1 VTSLDAALAGVTR
14 LGLDTAPV
22 VYLVETHPRYGP
34 LVEEVFDRLARGQ
47 FRAVTSPIT
56 LAEVLVLPLRRR
68 VVRLQR
74 AYQDVLLRN
83 RYLDLFPIDEVV
95 SARAA
100 QLRAD
105 YRLRLSDALQLALAL
120 QASREAF
127 LTNDLMLRRVTE
139 LRILI
144 LDELEL

>member
-1 VTSLDAALAGVTR
+1 MTSRDAALAGVTR

-34 LVEEVFDRLARGQ
+34 LVEEVFGRLAGGQ

-56 LAEVLVLPLRRR
+56 LAEVLVLPLQRRD
-68 VVRLQR
+68 VRLQR

-83 RYLDLFPIDEVV
+83 RYLDLLPIDEVV

-120 QASREAF
+120 QAGCEAF

-139 LRILI
+139 LRMLV
-144 LDELEL
+144 LDELEV